1 MSRSRTGS
9 TTHSASRSLR
19 PSSRKASRKRL
30 SSSRPTI
37 FARSLPRAL
46 NSFASGLKS
55 TPSASVT
62 AQTLLAKQTD
72 NPYSSDRLRQ
82 IRCFGWKLV
91 EFFREVQVVVHWP
104 GRSAKD
110 PEYERM
116 VLRCTR
122 SSELVDHI
130 FPIRVAKEL
139 ANPPRHRGA
148 LGVRRATGSR
158 HHKTNFTCAPQ

>member
-91 EFFREVQVVVHWP
+91 EVVREVQVVLHWP
-104 GRSAKD
+104 GRPTKVHD
-110 PEYERM
+110 NKRM
-116 VLRCTR
+116 ALRCIR
-122 SSELVDHI
+122 SLELAEHI
-130 FPIRVAKEL
+130 FPLRVAKKL
-139 ANPPRHRGA
+139 ANPPRTA
-148 LGVRRATGSR
+148 V
-158 HHKTNFTCAPQ
+158 PW